1 MNIRINQEISLET
14 EIPFLSIQEFFMTW
28 EINKHSEVNISGII
42 RSSTNRLLN
51 HDYSQGEIK
60 LIMAGNEM
68 EEASKV
74 LFCGLVE
81 TFDWKYSHGVTH
93 MMVKAI
99 SASVQLDEKKTSCT
113 FQNSNKTYA
122 EVARDMSNLVNGKVI
137 STTGNEKIEKPVIC
151 YKETIWE
158 FEKRMA
164 SLQSSYIIS
173 DVVTGRP
180 NIWFGMRRGE
190 EINEKDPDLKVEIK
204 KNYADGEKG
213 RAIRRYCM
221 ESRISYSLGDWLL
234 IYEKKCVIYKK
245 IVRLEHG
252 ETRFVYWL
260 SEEKDLKT
268 EPYYNSRFTGMG
280 LIGTIEKT
288 NKETFRIRFDMD
300 NKRGDYSYTW
310 RPESGNSLYAMP
322 EEGSKVEVQFM
333 NHDEKQG
340 IGVRCLH
347 SLKNQDANT
356 ENKLFETSE
365 VKIGLFNDSIEL
377 ATSEESLNILDDSVI
392 DIEGDNLAIKSSG
405 KVKLYAKN
413 IRLSAST
420 EVKALTGLQ

>member
-164 SLQSSYIIS
+164 SC
-173 DVVTGRP
+173 
-180 NIWFGMRRGE
+180 
-190 EINEKDPDLKVEIK
+190 K
-204 KNYADGEKG
+204 A
-213 RAIRRYCM
+213 
-221 ESRISYSLGDWLL
+221 
-234 IYEKKCVIYKK
+234 VI
-245 IVRLEHG
+245 
-252 ETRFVYWL
+252 
-260 SEEKDLKT
+260 
-268 EPYYNSRFTGMG
+268 
-280 LIGTIEKT
+280 
-288 NKETFRIRFDMD
+288 
-300 NKRGDYSYTW
+300 
-310 RPESGNSLYAMP
+310 
-322 EEGSKVEVQFM
+322 
-333 NHDEKQG
+333 
-340 IGVRCLH
+340 
-347 SLKNQDANT
+347 
-356 ENKLFETSE
+356 LF
-365 VKIGLFNDSIEL
+365 
-377 ATSEESLNILDDSVI
+377 
-392 DIEGDNLAIKSSG
+392 
-405 KVKLYAKN
+405 
-413 IRLSAST
+413 
-420 EVKALTGLQ
+420 QM

>member
-1 MNIRINQEISLET
+1 MNIRINQEISLES
-14 EIPFLSIQEFFMTW
+14 EIPFLSIQEFMMTW

-42 RSSTNRLLN
+42 RSSSNRLLN
-51 HDYSQGEIK
+51 HDYSQGVIK
-60 LIMAGNEM
+60 LILEGNGRS
-68 EEASKV
+68 EASKV

-93 MMVKAI
+93 IMVNAK
-99 SASVQLDEKKTSCT
+99 SASVQLDEKKFCCT
-113 FQNSNKTYA
+113 FQNPNKTYA
-122 EVARDMSNLVNGKVI
+122 EVARDISNLENGKVI

-158 FEKRMA
+158 FEKRLA
-164 SLQSSYIIS
+164 SLQSSYIIP
-173 DVVTGRP
+173 DVVTGHP
-180 NIWFGMRRGE
+180 NIWFGMRKGE
-190 EINEKDPDLKVEIK
+190 EIKEKEPAFKVEIE

-213 RAIRRYCM
+213 RTIRRFCI

-245 IVRLEHG
+245 NAKLEQG
-252 ETRFVYWL
+252 ELQFVYWF
-260 SEEKDLKT
+260 SEEKDLKR
-268 EPYYNSRFTGMG
+268 EPCYNTRFTGMG
-280 LIGTIEKT
+280 LTGTVEKT
-288 NKETFRIRFDMD
+288 KRETFRISFDMD
-300 NKRGDYSYTW
+300 KKSGDYSYTW

-322 EEGSKVEVQFM
+322 EEGSKVEMQFM

-356 ENKLFETSE
+356 ENKLLETSD

-377 ATSEESLNILDDSVI
+377 ATSEESLNILDESVI
-392 DIEGDNLAIKSSG
+392 DIVGNSLAIKCDG
-405 KVKLYAKN
+405 KVKLLAKN

-420 EVKALTGLQ
+420 EVKAITGL